1 MHRVMMMVMLLA
13 LVGGVSMAALSVAGD
28 GGERRADVGVRFGW
42 VDIVLEAEDGA
53 ALGAWQVQLV
63 DRAGAS
69 TLVGVEG
76 GEHAAYRE
84 PAFYDPRALVEGERI
99 VLAAFSTAADLPR
112 GKTRVA
118 RVHARMDGVAEWSLR
133 VVAAA
138 DGNGEVIEVRSSLVE
153 GSPE

>member
-1 MHRVMMMVMLLA
+1 MRRVMMMVILLA

-28 GGERRADVGVRFGW
+28 GVEQRADAGVRFGW
-42 VDIVLEAEDGA
+42 VDIVLEAEGD
-53 ALGAWQVQLV
+53 LGAWQVELV

-84 PAFYDPRALVEGERI
+84 PAFYDPKALVEGERI
-99 VLAAFSTAADLPR
+99 VLAAFSTLAELPR

-138 DGNGEVIEVRSSLVE
+138 DRNGEVIEVRSSLVE